1 MANLGMFLMW
11 LFYNPCTSIVHTL
24 FCMNNLMIDVL
35 AVNNA
40 LVIVEKR
47 QHQRWL
53 IRYSCSKWDSSRN
66 NINNI
71 NTTMTINHMV
81 WSLTTGT
88 VFFPNLFLRL
98 TNSSY
103 LDIQSKYHTNDEI
116 DITYAET
123 IYDLDNK
130 THTKELEQ
138 KIKTE

>member
-1 MANLGMFLMW
+1 
-11 LFYNPCTSIVHTL
+11 
-24 FCMNNLMIDVL
+24 
-35 AVNNA
+35 
-40 LVIVEKR
+40 
-47 QHQRWL
+47 
-53 IRYSCSKWDSSRN
+53 
-66 NINNI
+66 
-71 NTTMTINHMV
+71 MTINHMV

-88 VFFPNLFLRL
+88 VFFSNLFLRP

-103 LDIQSKYHTNDEI
+103 LDIQNKYYTNDEI